1 MFGVVVIWII
11 GENIC
16 IPSPNGAY
24 DIVVDP
30 KDTKQVLDVEI
41 NDNPDYIMLQK
52 TEPITTDLSNWLW
65 KSATIKMPKSQ
76 EQNVIVV

>member
-1 MFGVVVIWII
+1 MFGVVQIPII

-24 DIVVDP
+24 DIIVDP
-30 KDTKQVLDVEI
+30 KDTKQVLEVEV

-52 TEPITTDLSNWLW
+52 TES
-65 KSATIKMPKSQ
+65 
-76 EQNVIVV
+76 